1 MLGYS
6 TLLRPFWGPFDWDL
20 FAGAPFLIAALA
32 AYLLAEHLS
41 RRDFEQVAVLVI
53 GFQLLYVG
61 APFLAMVYDTPNK
74 AGPFVKGGF
83 YNEIRKKSDPPHGS
97 IAPWL

>member
-1 MLGYS
+1 
-6 TLLRPFWGPFDWDL
+6 
-20 FAGAPFLIAALA
+20 
-32 AYLLAEHLS
+32 
-41 RRDFEQVAVLVI
+41 VI

-83 YNEIRKKSDPPHGS
+83 YNKIRKKSDPPHGS